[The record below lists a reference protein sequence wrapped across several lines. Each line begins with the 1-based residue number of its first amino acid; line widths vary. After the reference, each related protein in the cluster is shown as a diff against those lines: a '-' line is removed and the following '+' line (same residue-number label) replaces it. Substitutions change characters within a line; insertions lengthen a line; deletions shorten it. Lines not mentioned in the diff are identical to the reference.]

1 MLKFLVMTEFEKD
14 IEHCLVILNQGGT
27 ILYPTDTVWGIGCDA
42 TNNEAVQKVYK
53 IKERPSR
60 KSMIVLLAD
69 EKDIIQYVANPDPH
83 VFEYLKT
90 VQKPTTIVYD
100 GALGLA
106 PDLVHEDGTIA
117 IRVVHDKFCRHLLK
131 RFRKPIV
138 STSAN
143 LSGDVTP
150 GIFREILNPV
160 RTAVDYVVHYRQDDD
175 KHAQSSS
182 VVKLNRDGTINIIR
196 E

>member
-83 VFEYLKT
+83 VFDYLKT

-106 PDLVHEDGTIA
+106 PDLI
-117 IRVVHDKFCRHLLK
+117 HD
-131 RFRKPIV
+131 
-138 STSAN
+138 
-143 LSGDVTP
+143 
-150 GIFREILNPV
+150 
-160 RTAVDYVVHYRQDDD
+160 
-175 KHAQSSS
+175 
-182 VVKLNRDGTINIIR
+182 
-196 E
+196 